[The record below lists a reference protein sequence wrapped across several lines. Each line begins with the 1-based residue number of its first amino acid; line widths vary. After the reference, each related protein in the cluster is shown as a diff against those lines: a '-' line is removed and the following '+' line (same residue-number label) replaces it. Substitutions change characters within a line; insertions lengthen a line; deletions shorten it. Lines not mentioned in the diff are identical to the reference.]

1 MRHGGRNS
9 DDDTDRSSSE
19 DPHQIDYQEG
29 TEQVHM
35 RVDHSVIVGVGTW
48 KAEEGEGD
56 EHRTKPEVKWHQ
68 GFV

>member
-1 MRHGGRNS
+1 
-9 DDDTDRSSSE
+9 
-19 DPHQIDYQEG
+19 
-29 TEQVHM
+29 M